1 MVAAGWVQTKI
12 SPLIY
17 ASTGLLCELTKLDGD
32 RSVGEWVVA
41 MEHTWQLILTFLL

>member
-17 ASTGLLCELTKLDGD
+17 ASICLLCELIKSDD
-32 RSVGEWVVA
+32 DSSVGEWVVA
-41 MEHTWQLILTFLL
+41 MERYGNSY